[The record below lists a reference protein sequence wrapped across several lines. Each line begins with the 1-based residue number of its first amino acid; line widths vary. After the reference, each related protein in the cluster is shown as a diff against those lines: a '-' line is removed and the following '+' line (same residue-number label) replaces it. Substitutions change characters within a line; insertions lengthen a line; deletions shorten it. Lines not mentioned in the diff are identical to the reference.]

1 MAALASKHPAF
12 SLAVDG
18 RVPGPLPKASFNQ
31 QQGSGE
37 GAGILAGFAKKKKKP
52 TQKTLIAAHLRVPE
66 LM

>member
-37 GAGILAGFAKKKKKP
+37 GAGILAGFAKKKKKKKHNP
-52 TQKTLIAAHLRVPE
+52 KNPHRCPPE
-66 LM
+66 GS